1 MPNTRVAEY
10 THKSNENG
18 LRKAYMSASFA
29 SVFLYKM
36 LIPKRMKGV
45 LKSTTSLRSGV
56 MVKSQIAKSARWK
69 PN

>member
-1 MPNTRVAEY
+1 MAKKRVAEY

-18 LRKAYMSASFA
+18 SRKAYMSAAFA
-29 SVFLYKM
+29 SAFLYKM